1 MPDTTNDIV
10 LTDIDDRG
18 VATVT
23 MNRPDKHN
31 AFNEDVIARLTEIFA
46 MVEADPRSRLMVL
59 TGRGKSFSA
68 GGDLN
73 WMRKFVDYTVE
84 ENMADA
90 RKLAGMLDT
99 LYRLKLPTIAC
110 VNGPAYGGGVGL
122 VACCDIAIA
131 DESAL
136 FALTEVKLGLT
147 PATIS
152 PYVVRAMGERQAR
165 RYFLTAERFDAY
177 AAQGVGLVHEVV
189 PDAEEMAS
197 MRDLFIDAILKNG
210 PGAVAAAKE
219 LVFAVSGQNIDEALQ
234 QDTARRIA
242 ERRTSA
248 EGQEGLAAFF
258 EKRKPNWVTPKGGN
272 GDV

>member
-1 MPDTTNDIV
+1 MTDITKDII

-23 MNRPDKHN
+23 LNRPDKHN
-31 AFNEDVIARLTEIFA
+31 AFNEDVIARLTDAFGVI
-46 MVEADPRSRLMVL
+46 EADPRSRVLVL
-59 TGRGKSFSA
+59 TGAGKSFSA
-68 GGDLN
+68 GADLN
-73 WMRKFVDYTVE
+73 WMRKFVDYTVD

-90 RKLAGMLDT
+90 RKLAGMLDS

-131 DESAL
+131 AESAL

-152 PYVVRAMGERQAR
+152 PYVVRAIGERQAR

-177 AAQGVGLVHEVV
+177 AAQAINLVHEVV
-189 PDAEEMAS
+189 PDMDEMLVT
-197 MRDLFIDAILKNG
+197 RDLVIDSILKNG
-210 PGAVAAAKE
+210 PGAVAAAKD
-219 LVFAVSGQNIDEALQ
+219 LIYAVSGQDIDEVLQ
-234 QDTARRIA
+234 RETARRIA
-242 ERRTSA
+242 ERRASP

-258 EKRKPNWVTPKGGN
+258 EKRKPGWIAAEEK
-272 GDV
+272 